1 MGRPPASPPHRVDTA
16 KLIEVGCLIAIV
28 ILSLGIHEYGHAV
41 AAYLCGDDTA
51 KREGRMTINPVAH
64 IDPFLTIAL
73 PAILYL
79 TTGFIFGG
87 ARPVPVD
94 PRRLRHPLRDMMLVA
109 IAGPLMNLLLSVLFM
124 ILWKAS
130 VAYWGYGP
138 DTLLPRVMML
148 SSVLNLALTIFNLLP
163 IPPLDGSRV
172 MTYVLPA
179 SLRPSYVGLERFGLL
194 IVVLVIYV
202 LPGVREAVSS
212 GGTWLF
218 EQLYNLTGG
227 DWRG

>member
-1 MGRPPASPPHRVDTA
+1 VDTA

-28 ILSLGIHEYGHAV
+28 ILSLGIHEYGHAL

-51 KREGRMTINPVAH
+51 KRDGRMTINPVAH

-109 IAGPLMNLLLSVLFM
+109 IAGPFMNLLLAVLFM
-124 ILWKAS
+124 VLGFHVHGSGCGTRNHEPMNPEQHQEPGTMRHEPRQAGAAS
-130 VAYWGYGP
+130 TSALSRTRSARSVDCSNPVTIDSGMKPRPCSSPVLRTWTRDPSP
-138 DTLLPRVMML
+138 DR
-148 SSVLNLALTIFNLLP
+148 
-163 IPPLDGSRV
+163 
-172 MTYVLPA
+172 
-179 SLRPSYVGLERFGLL
+179 
-194 IVVLVIYV
+194 
-202 LPGVREAVSS
+202 
-212 GGTWLF
+212 
-218 EQLYNLTGG
+218 
-227 DWRG
+227 

>member
-1 MGRPPASPPHRVDTA
+1 MDTA

-51 KREGRMTINPVAH
+51 KRDGRMTINPVAH

-79 TTGFIFGG
+79 TSGFIFGG

-94 PRRLRHPLRDMMLVA
+94 PRRLRHPLRDMMLIA
-109 IAGPLMNLLLSVLFM
+109 IAGPFMNLLLSVLFM
-124 ILWKAS
+124 LLWKAS
-130 VAYWGYGP
+130 VAHWGYSPG
-138 DTLLPRVMML
+138 TLMPRVMML

-172 MTYVLPA
+172 MLYLLPA
-179 SLRPSYVGLERFGLL
+179 PLRPGYASLERIGLL
-194 IVVLVIYV
+194 IVVVVIYV
-202 LPGVREAVSS
+202 IPGVREAVSS
-212 GGTWLF
+212 TGVWLF
-218 EQLYNLTGG
+218 GQLYDLTGG
-227 DWRG
+227 DWQR